1 MTSWH
6 VKVMGPHMNRP
17 NMNIRRFAVALLIF
31 PLSCRGIALEGN
43 SPCSSEERSSEQR
56 SSEQTHFSAEDD
68 RVEKPVAIPVLTVL
82 SQDNMV
88 RAELENENIPA
99 EKLPQSWF
107 AASAIHLTHS
117 GEIDLIVV
125 SVGPVR
131 GANVTMFWVFR
142 STPHGHELVLTAGAH
157 DLQVKS
163 TFWKGYRDIELLS
176 VTMQKLN
183 TVLYKFNG
191 KRYVRYK
198 DKVEDIR

>member
-1 MTSWH
+1 
-6 VKVMGPHMNRP
+6 MNRP
-17 NMNIRRFAVALLIF
+17 KMSIKRFAVALLIF
-31 PLSCRGIALEGN
+31 PLACRGIAVEGN
-43 SPCSSEERSSEQR
+43 SPRSSEQR
-56 SSEQTHFSAEDD
+56 SSEQRSTEQAHFSAEDN
-68 RVEKPVAIPVLTVL
+68 RVEKPVAIPLDVLTVL

-125 SVGPVR
+125 SVGPVH

-142 STPHGHELVLTAGAH
+142 STPHGHELVLTAGGH

-163 TFWKGYRDIELLS
+163 TSWKGYRDIELLS

>member
-1 MTSWH
+1 
-6 VKVMGPHMNRP
+6 MNRP
-17 NMNIRRFAVALLIF
+17 NMNIGRFTVALLIF
-31 PLSCRGIALEGN
+31 LLACRGTALQGN
-43 SPCSSEERSSEQR
+43 NPCSSEERSSEQR

-68 RVEKPVAIPVLTVL
+68 RVEKPVAIPRDVLTVL
-82 SQDNMV
+82 SQNNMV
-88 RAELENENIPA
+88 REELENKNIPA
-99 EKLPQSWF
+99 EKVPQSWF

-142 STPHGHELVLTAGAH
+142 STPHGHELVLTTGAH

-163 TFWKGYRDIELLS
+163 TSWKGYRDLELLS

-191 KRYVRYK
+191 KRYVRDK

>member
-1 MTSWH
+1 
-6 VKVMGPHMNRP
+6 MNRP
-17 NMNIRRFAVALLIF
+17 NRNIRRFAVALLIF
-31 PLSCRGIALEGN
+31 PLACRGIAVEGD
-43 SPCSSEERSSEQR
+43 SPCSSKERPSEERSSEER

-68 RVEKPVAIPVLTVL
+68 RVEKPAAIPRDVLTVL

-88 RAELENENIPA
+88 RAELENENISA

-117 GEIDLIVV
+117 AEIDLIVV
-125 SVGPVR
+125 AVGPVR

-142 STPHGHELVLTAGAH
+142 STPHGHELVLTAGGH

-163 TFWKGYRDIELLS
+163 TSWKGYRDIELLS

-191 KRYVRYK
+191 KRYVHYK